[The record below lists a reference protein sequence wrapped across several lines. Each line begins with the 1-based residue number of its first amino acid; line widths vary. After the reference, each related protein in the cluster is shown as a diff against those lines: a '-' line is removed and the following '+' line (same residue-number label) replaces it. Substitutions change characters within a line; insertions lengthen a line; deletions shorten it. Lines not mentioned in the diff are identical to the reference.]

1 LPQYGDAGQPITV
14 EEDNDMATA
23 AETSPL
29 HPGVEM
35 VRLIVQ
41 PLAAALGDGV
51 EVVLHDLTKVP
62 DSIIAIGGHTSGRS
76 VGGPSTDLR
85 LKHVREQRTD
95 HLLRYANRTADGRT
109 VMSSTIFLRD
119 DERHAVACL
128 CINAD
133 VSEWERV
140 RDLVSALIPGA
151 ATAAAAEEDSTEER
165 FFETTDDLV
174 STMINS
180 AIADV
185 AVPVELMQKR
195 HKIRVVESLEARGFF
210 SFREAAELLA
220 KSLQVSRYTIY
231 NYLNEI
237 RAHASESDSDPTE
250 KQE

>member
-1 LPQYGDAGQPITV
+1 
-14 EEDNDMATA
+14 MADTA
-23 AETSPL
+23 DSTPL
-29 HPGVEM
+29 HAGVEM
-35 VRLIVQ
+35 VRRIVQ
-41 PLAAALGDGV
+41 PLAAALGEGV

-76 VGGPSTDLR
+76 VGGPSTDLL

-140 RDLVSALIPGA
+140 RGLVSAMLPASSITSDGVD
-151 ATAAAAEEDSTEER
+151 EGTEER

-180 AIADV
+180 AVTDV

-237 RAHASESDSDPTE
+237 RAHAPESSSAPTQNE
-250 KQE
+250 KRETK

>member
-1 LPQYGDAGQPITV
+1 MT
-14 EEDNDMATA
+14 TA
-23 AETSPL
+23 ADATPL
-29 HPGVEM
+29 HAGVEM
-35 VRLIVQ
+35 VKHIVQ
-41 PLAAALGDGV
+41 PLATALGEGV

-62 DSIIAIGGHTSGRS
+62 DSIIAIGGYISGRS
-76 VGGPSTDLR
+76 VGGPSTDLL

-95 HLLRYANRTADGRT
+95 HLLRYANRTADGRS

-119 DERHAVACL
+119 EDRHAVACL

-140 RDLVSALIPGA
+140 RGLVSAMLPM
-151 ATAAAAEEDSTEER
+151 AAEVAASSEEPTEER

-174 STMINS
+174 STMINT
-180 AIADV
+180 AVADV

-195 HKIRVVESLEARGFF
+195 HKIRVVESLEGRGFF

-237 RAHASESDSDPTE
+237 RAQATENGSDPTE
-250 KQE
+250 NEE